1 MPWTVLSRR
10 QALIG
15 LLASVLCS
23 TIAGCPGKSGTLTVK
38 VSREEIQRRL
48 DATFPVDQQVLLTR
62 VVLEHPKVIL
72 TNGSDRIGVGLDV
85 RVEIPIVGP
94 RSGSVTV
101 SGGIDYRR
109 EQKAFFLRDPKLEQI
124 QVEGLTA
131 EQLGLVKSPL
141 ESVTTAALTVFP
153 IYEFKQR
160 NVGEITAEHVLR
172 KVYVK
177 DGNVYAELGLPT
189 SK

>member
-1 MPWTVLSRR
+1 VRLSRDD
-10 QALIG
+10 
-15 LLASVLCS
+15 
-23 TIAGCPGKSGTLTVK
+23 
-38 VSREEIQRRL
+38 IQRRL
-48 DATFPVDQQVLLTR
+48 DTAFPVDQQLLLTR

-94 RSGSVTV
+94 RSGSVTL

-109 EQKAFFLRDPKLEQI
+109 EQKAFFLRDPKLD
-124 QVEGLTA
+124 QVEVQGLTA
-131 EQLGLVKSPL
+131 EQLGPVKGPL
-141 ESVTTAALTVFP
+141 ESVARGALTVFP
-153 IYEFKQR
+153 IYELKQR
-160 NVGEITAEHVLR
+160 NLGENAAEHVLR
-172 KVYVK
+172 KVWVK